1 MNTILHAPRIT
12 DPADPADGTEL
23 IEPGAWADAEP
34 IDEPT
39 ALDPAY
45 ALCLAVMNQ
54 LDFGLAVVGAD
65 AEVML
70 MNRAA
75 ERACAAG
82 TFVAL
87 EHGRLRPRSSYP
99 LLAAVEKALAGLRHM
114 VPMVVD
120 GEALPLMV
128 VPLVAEGAR
137 GGPLALVV
145 FGRQRLADPIVTE
158 MYARSRRL
166 TGAEA
171 AILRELGD
179 GCSPKQCSARAGV
192 RMSTVRTHLSSAR
205 EKLGVDSID
214 ALLHMV
220 GRLPPTAPTL
230 YGRA

>member
-1 MNTILHAPRIT
+1 MNASRVPSIAN
-12 DPADPADGTEL
+12 PAVGAEPC
-23 IEPGAWADAEP
+23 EPGGLAHAAL
-34 IDEPT
+34 T
-39 ALDPAY
+39 AASAGLHPAY

-54 LDFGLAVVGAD
+54 LDFGLAVVGPD

-75 ERACAAG
+75 EAACAAG

-87 EHGRLRPRSSYP
+87 EHGCLRPRSSYP
-99 LLAAVEKALAGLRHM
+99 LLAAVDKALAGLRHM
-114 VPMVVD
+114 VPVVVD

-128 VPLVAEGAR
+128 VPLAPAR
-137 GGPLALVV
+137 SQGGPLALVV

-158 MYARSRRL
+158 MYARSRQL

-230 YGRA
+230 FGRA